1 MLYMYIVLGIHTSYR
16 ILSSISEMLKT
27 LMTSRKKETIS
38 GKLFR
43 KLFPRVRCKAFTE
56 IVI

>member
-1 MLYMYIVLGIHTSYR
+1 MYIVLGIHTSYR